1 VSYSVHTVLSGR
13 VQLFVLAVIERADAT
28 TIVGRPYVIATLV
41 NMATAGADKSY
52 RWQRGLE
59 LHIDE
64 IDSFARV
71 RAEPFPSSG
80 ELCVLRDL
88 PENDVKCAVAEII
101 GEPYVPSDWGG
112 EASDLVTNRLVLD
125 GHRVNAAFVFKG
137 PSKWGPLSLARLGK
151 NGDQLARAFSE
162 PVDLALI
169 QHCERIQSAVRH
181 HCRALAA
188 DLARPCLFSLIDGA
202 DTLWL
207 LRAYGKCGLE
217 PSTPAKALSN

>member
-1 VSYSVHTVLSGR
+1 MHTVLSGR

-80 ELCVLRDL
+80 ELCVLRNL

-112 EASDLVTNRLVLD
+112 EASDLVTTDWSLT
-125 GHRVNAAFVFKG
+125 AAASTPLLCSKG
-137 PSKWGPLSLARLGK
+137 PRNGGHFHLPDSARTATNSLGHFRSRSIWPSSNIASV
-151 NGDQLARAFSE
+151 FSQ
-162 PVDLALI
+162 P
-169 QHCERIQSAVRH
+169 
-181 HCRALAA
+181 
-188 DLARPCLFSLIDGA
+188 
-202 DTLWL
+202 
-207 LRAYGKCGLE
+207 
-217 PSTPAKALSN
+217 